1 MDIESVR
8 KLFPITNVKIHTN
21 NGEKDLVYFD
31 HGASTH
37 APQPVIDKYMYVL
50 QSAYANVHRGMHELS
65 IKATDMFEEVHTI
78 IADFLGVK
86 DPESSG
92 MHSILT
98 YNTTSSLDLASHIFE
113 ERPGDVLTT
122 VLEHHSNDLP
132 FRNRGNV
139 HHIQALDDGTLDME
153 SASELM
159 NQENIK
165 LIAVT
170 AASNVTGYMPPIE
183 ELAKL
188 AHDHDAKILVDA
200 AQRLA
205 HYPLDMKPLGHPE
218 HIDFLAAAGHKFYSP
233 FSSAFLLGNTDELDN
248 AAPYIPGGGTVS
260 YVTQTEVIF
269 VKGPD
274 RHQYGTPNIA
284 GAIAMGE
291 SLNFLKDIGIS
302 HIAEHERKLLDKLLK
317 GLDEIDGVQI
327 LGDIPSSKRIGVVT
341 FNAKNI
347 HHETVSKELN
357 DREGIATRN
366 GCFCAHPYVLRLMGV
381 PKEKVMAMRDEILK
395 GNDPD
400 KPGAVRAAIGI
411 YNNKAE
417 IDKLLN
423 TVEAIIKDQS

>member
-1 MDIESVR
+1 
-8 KLFPITNVKIHTN
+8 
-21 NGEKDLVYFD
+21 
-31 HGASTH
+31 
-37 APQPVIDKYMYVL
+37 
-50 QSAYANVHRGMHELS
+50 
-65 IKATDMFEEVHTI
+65 
-78 IADFLGVK
+78 
-86 DPESSG
+86 
-92 MHSILT
+92 
-98 YNTTSSLDLASHIFE
+98 
-113 ERPGDVLTT
+113 
-122 VLEHHSNDLP
+122 
-132 FRNRGNV
+132 
-139 HHIQALDDGTLDME
+139 LDDGTLDME
-153 SASELM
+153 NAAELM
-159 NQENIK
+159 NAENIK

-205 HYPLDMKPLGHPE
+205 HYPLELKPLGHPE

-233 FSSAFLLGNTDELDN
+233 FSSAFLLGNTEELDN

-260 YVTQTEVIF
+260 YVTQDEVIY

-302 HIAEHERKLLDKLLK
+302 HIAEHEQELLNKLLK
-317 GLDEIDGVQI
+317 GLKEIDGVEL
-327 LGDIPSSKRIGVVT
+327 LGDIPAGKRIGVVT
-341 FNAKNI
+341 FNAKDI

-381 PKEKVMAMRDEILK
+381 PREKVLAMRDEILK

-400 KPGAVRAAIGI
+400 KPGAVRVAIGI
-411 YNNKAE
+411 YNNAAE

-423 TVEAIIKDQS
+423 TVEAIIKDTP